1 MLQDSNV
8 WSGFVLFFNRSFETI
23 ADNRILALPFI
34 FHNYEISEY
43 PPFILKILE
52 RKIGSSNCL
61 LILYFELVPVSL
73 RLSNIMGDN
82 IVPFCFSLIF
92 IVFWMIAMCQMSGW
106 LFCLA
111 FFRCHLEQGWHW
123 APSLVNGSDYSCMN
137 LTLFLFD
144 RPFGCPFLSWWEG
157 LV

>member
-1 MLQDSNV
+1 MIEWILIAVVWTLQRHLLCKRGSCSVFDMILV
-8 WSGFVLFFNRSFETI
+8 VFFPKRRCRTLMFGRDLYCFFNWSLKLLQIIGFLHFHLSFI
-23 ADNRILALPFI
+23 IMKFLNI
-34 FHNYEISEY
+34 H
-43 PPFILKILE
+43 
-52 RKIGSSNCL
+52 
-61 LILYFELVPVSL
+61 
-73 RLSNIMGDN
+73 RLFWN
-82 IVPFCFSLIF
+82 
-92 IVFWMIAMCQMSGW
+92 FWMIAMCQMSGW

-123 APSLVNGSDYSCMN
+123 APPLVNGSDYSCMN